1 MMPLD
6 RQGLAGGDASAKN
19 PYLPVV
25 DTVQPAPP
33 DPFAIADLATD
44 ARPPTYACHYA
55 MLAMQGAEP
64 ERPIAV
70 YVYTC
75 ARPDWLTVTM
85 SLLALEQTSLV
96 EAMQDFARR
105 SGALTA

>member
-19 PYLPVV
+19 PDLPVV

-55 MLAMQGAEP
+55 MLAMQGSEP

-70 YVYTC
+70 YTC
-75 ARPDWLTVTM
+75 ARSDWLTVTM
-85 SLLALEQTSLV
+85 SLLALEQTSLAV
-96 EAMQDFARR
+96 AMQDFARR

>member
-6 RQGLAGGDASAKN
+6 KPGLAGGDASAKN

-25 DTVQPAPP
+25 GTAQPAPP

-55 MLAMQGAEP
+55 MLAMQGSEP
-64 ERPIAV
+64 ERPMAV
-70 YVYTC
+70 CTC
-75 ARPDWLTVTM
+75 ARPDWLTVPM
-85 SLLALEQTSLV
+85 NLLALEPTSLAV
-96 EAMQDFARR
+96 AMQDFAQRP
-105 SGALTA
+105 GALTA